1 MFSKI
6 INKAVK
12 RMADHTQQ
20 TEEGERTGAVQA
32 EGVVDIGEQLRSQ
45 RKARGISL
53 IEISEHTKI
62 GKKYL
67 EALEEGRYDLLPCE
81 TYIRGF
87 LRAYA
92 KYLELDDEQ
101 ILRQYKEERRVLK
114 GEREVQKSGEEEGRT
129 SNQSIWLPLLSLLL
143 LAGVGAGLFLFWP
156 SSSGTP
162 RETVHQAAAVAEP
175 TAGVSSGMAPG
186 MAPGLAPQAPPS
198 VNVPGPN
205 EEMSLTVKAK
215 EKTWITVMADG
226 RQEPDVTLN
235 SGEEQSW
242 KAKER
247 FVLWTGNAGGI
258 EVIFNGEMQP
268 PLGKV
273 GEVRKEVVF
282 ERKPPAAQEKAI
294 NPMSQ
299 LNPGKAQ

>member
-12 RMADHTQQ
+12 RMADPMQHS
-20 TEEGERTGAVQA
+20 EGNDAATASAAEVAVA
-32 EGVVDIGEQLRSQ
+32 IGEQLRAQ
-45 RKARGISL
+45 RKSRGISL

-92 KYLELDDEQ
+92 KYLELDDQQ
-101 ILRQYKEERRVLK
+101 ILRQYKDERRKVT
-114 GEREVQKSGEEEGRT
+114 GEREPQKAGEEEGGR
-129 SNQSIWLPLLSLLL
+129 SNNQSIWVPLLSLLF

-156 SSSGTP
+156 AETGTQ
-162 RETVHQAAAVAEP
+162 EAAKPAEVQPEP
-175 TAGVSSGMAPG
+175 TAGAYPPAAAG
-186 MAPGLAPQAPPS
+186 QANPILSNAVDPA
-198 VNVPGPN
+198 GDIT
-205 EEMSLTVKAK
+205 LTVKAK
-215 EKTWITVMADG
+215 EKTWITLMADG

-235 SGEEQSW
+235 IGEEQTW

-247 FVLWTGNAGGI
+247 FVLWTGNAGGVD
-258 EVIFNGEMQP
+258 VIFNGELQP
-268 PLGKV
+268 PLGKA

-282 ERKPPAAQEKAI
+282 ERRAPTGPDNKALV
-294 NPMSQ
+294 NPMVHP
-299 LNPGKAQ
+299 NPVKVQ